1 MSWAA
6 ATCRN
11 MSAWLHGG
19 KEIKRGSGLNGA
31 KYARGDKKSKEAA
44 DTMSMTLPIRLANR
58 GVSMSYTR
66 ELTWVCQ

>member
-1 MSWAA
+1 
-6 ATCRN
+6 

-31 KYARGDKKSKEAA
+31 KYARGTKSKETA

-58 GVSMSYTR
+58 GVSMSYKR
-66 ELTWVCQ
+66 VDMGMPVDWGLS